1 MDNSLVSLSAL
12 SARRLIGNRQ
22 VSPLELLDACIAQ
35 IEAINPA
42 VNAVTATCFERARE
56 EACRATDAVMRGEPL
71 GLLHGLPLGVKDLEE
86 TAGLLTTYG
95 SPSFRAN
102 VPEAD
107 NGFVARLRAA
117 GAILTGK
124 TNVPEWGAGANTRNP
139 VWGATGN
146 PFNPML
152 NAGGSS
158 GGSAVAL
165 ATDMLPLCT
174 GSDTGGSLRIPAAL
188 CGVVGLRPSPGL
200 VPSGRKPLGWTP
212 ISVVGPMGRDVADTR
227 LQLAA
232 SAGIEAGDPLSYDI
246 APDTF
251 LQPREIDLGT
261 LRVAYTEDF
270 GICDVD
276 DALRATFRAK
286 IAALS
291 KFVTVCEPLDVDL
304 GEADRCFD
312 VIRAQNFV
320 ASFQEAY
327 QRDPA
332 SLGPN
337 TRSNYEMGQAMSLA
351 DVAWA
356 HAEQTLLFRRFQ
368 AQFARYDLIVSPTS
382 PISPFPWEQLYLAEM
397 NGRPL
402 ANYYRWLGLTYVIT
416 LATNPALSL
425 PCGLDHAGMPF
436 GLQLVGA
443 FRGDRRLLDIAQSF
457 EAAFAT
463 DPSMRRPRPDLAT
476 LSQAVAA
483 LKSIVTHP
491 PLDGTRTA

>member
-1 MDNSLVSLSAL
+1 MDDSLVSLSAVN
-12 SARRLIGNRQ
+12 ARRLIGSRQ
-22 VSPLELLDACIAQ
+22 LSPLELLDACIAQ

-42 VNAVTATCFERARE
+42 VNAVTATCFERARD
-56 EACRATDAVMRGEPL
+56 EARRAADAVIRGERL

-102 VPEAD
+102 VPKAD

-117 GAILTGK
+117 GAILAGK
-124 TNVPEWGAGANTRNP
+124 TNVPEWGSGANTRNP

-146 PFNPML
+146 PFDPML

-188 CGVVGLRPSPGL
+188 CGVVGFRPSPGL
-200 VPSGRKPLGWTP
+200 VPSESRRLGWTP
-212 ISVVGPMGRDVADTR
+212 VSVSGPMGRDVADTR

-232 SAGIEAGDPLSYDI
+232 SIGIDIGDPLSHDI
-246 APDTF
+246 APDVF
-251 LQPREIDLGT
+251 LQARAIDLSS

-270 GICDVD
+270 GIAQVD
-276 DALRATFRAK
+276 SALRATFRRK

-291 KFVTVCEPLDVDL
+291 KRVKLCEPLDIDL

-312 VIRAQNFV
+312 VIRAQSFV
-320 ASFQEAY
+320 AGFQEMY
-327 QRDPA
+327 QRDPT
-332 SLGPN
+332 SLGPD
-337 TRSNYEMGQAMSLA
+337 TRGNYEMGQAMSLA

-356 HAEQTLLFRRFQ
+356 HAEQTRLFRRFQ
-368 AQFARYDLIVSPTS
+368 AQFANYDLIVSPTS
-382 PISPFPWEQLYLAEM
+382 PISPFPWVQRYLTEI

-416 LATNPALSL
+416 LTTNPALSL

-443 FRGDRRLLDIAQSF
+443 FRGDLRLLDIAQAIES
-457 EAAFAT
+457 AFSGDAET
-463 DPSMRRPRPDLAT
+463 RRPRPDLT
-476 LSQAVAA
+476 KLSEPVSA
-483 LKSIVTHP
+483 LKSIVTDP
-491 PLDGTRTA
+491 PPGFAHEN